1 MSDTPQKQADWYF
14 DFISP
19 FAYFQF
25 ARFHQLPTPLTID
38 CKPVL
43 FAGLLGHWEHKGPAE
58 IPEKRRHTY
67 RYCKWFADRN
77 GIAFTMPP
85 AHPFN
90 PLPALRLAVAL
101 DGSREAIATI
111 FDVIFGEGR
120 DVASEDG
127 WAMATERLGLDRAEA
142 ADRIADPSVK
152 TTLRT
157 NTEEALSKGVF
168 GVPTFEVDG
177 ELFWG
182 VDATEMLLDYL
193 ADPNLFTTGD
203 MVRISDL
210 PIGQARKL

>member
-1 MSDTPQKQADWYF
+1 MSDESPTQADWYF

-25 ARFHQLPTPLTID
+25 ARFHHLPPSLAVT

-85 AHPFN
+85 VHPFN
-90 PLPALRLAVAL
+90 PLPALRLAVAQ

-120 DVASEDG
+120 DVASEEG
-127 WAMATERLGLDRAEA
+127 WTMATERLGIDEAEA
-142 ADRIADPSVK
+142 LDRIADPTVK
-152 TTLRT
+152 ATLRA

-168 GVPTFEVDG
+168 GVPTFVVDG

-182 VDATEMLLDYL
+182 VDATEMLLDYV
-193 ADPNLFTTGD
+193 ADPALFTTGD
-203 MVRISDL
+203 MARISNL